1 MIHVVGDP
9 IGAERFD
16 SVVGEWHDADH
27 RMDSSA
33 PPAPNKYCIYVT
45 IAVMFICRRL
55 RTPVGMLLLGLV
67 LGLTVPGALAQ
78 DSVDDLR
85 SQRENIRREAADAAA
100 QLNALSAEDLE
111 LVEALEALDAH
122 IALQETKIVASAQSI
137 ETAEA
142 EAAQAQTEADI
153 LAGEIEAIRD
163 RLRRRAVD
171 AYVAPATDAL
181 DQLNSDDLIG
191 SALRREYLDDIV
203 GDEYEIV
210 DQLRGAIAE
219 QEALSHAAQAFLA
232 EAQAER
238 AELDLRRAELEV
250 TRTEAEQ
257 LRAEVQER
265 IAEWQTR
272 SDGFA
277 EADRLIGEE
286 IRRLEEEARIA
297 AEAEAQRLAEEEARR
312 LAEEEAQRLADEE
325 AANDPVASP
334 PSGDF
339 AITHRP
345 TAGALTSPFGPRV
358 HPIFGTTRAHNGI
371 DLNGDT
377 GDLILAANDGVVLS
391 AGWRTGYGNAIVI
404 SHGGGYTTLY
414 AHLHDIDVSTGQPVL
429 GGEAIGLLGSTGW
442 STGPHLHFEVRLDG
456 TALDPI
462 GFYPF

>member
-1 MIHVVGDP
+1 MLHL
-9 IGAERFD
+9 RY
-16 SVVGEWHDADH
+16 DH
-27 RMDSSA
+27 SRARSPST
-33 PPAPNKYCIYVT
+33 PHP
-45 IAVMFICRRL
+45 RRNAA
-55 RTPVGMLLLGLV
+55 LGPRARRHRSRC
-67 LGLTVPGALAQ
+67 LGPG
-78 DSVDDLR
+78 
-85 SQRENIRREAADAAA
+85 
-100 QLNALSAEDLE
+100 
-111 LVEALEALDAH
+111 
-122 IALQETKIVASAQSI
+122 
-137 ETAEA
+137 
-142 EAAQAQTEADI
+142 
-153 LAGEIEAIRD
+153 
-163 RLRRRAVD
+163 LRRRS
-171 AYVAPATDAL
+171 PEPTREHPP
-181 DQLNSDDLIG
+181 DLIG

-210 DQLRGAIAE
+210 DQLRRAIAE
-219 QEALSHAAQAFLA
+219 QEAANRTAQTFLT

-238 AELDLRRAELEV
+238 AELDLRHAELEV
-250 TRTEAEQ
+250 ARTEAEQ

-272 SDGFA
+272 SDEVA

-312 LAEEEAQRLADEE
+312 LAEEEAQRLAEEE
-325 AANDPVASP
+325 AADDPAASP

-345 TAGALTSPFGPRV
+345 AAGVLTSPFGPRV
-358 HPIFGTTRAHNGI
+358 HPIFGTTRTHNGI

-404 SHGGGYTTLY
+404 SHGGGYSTLY
-414 AHLHDIDVSTGQPVL
+414 AHLYDIDVSTGQQVS
-429 GGEAIGLLGSTGW
+429 GGDVIGLLGSTGW

-456 TALDPI
+456 TALDPV

>member
-1 MIHVVGDP
+1 
-9 IGAERFD
+9 
-16 SVVGEWHDADH
+16 
-27 RMDSSA
+27 
-33 PPAPNKYCIYVT
+33 
-45 IAVMFICRRL
+45 
-55 RTPVGMLLLGLV
+55 MLLLGLV
-67 LGLTVPGALAQ
+67 LGVIVPGALAQ

-122 IALQETKIVASAQSI
+122 IALQETKIAASAQSI

-219 QEALSHAAQAFLA
+219 QEAANRAAQAFLA

-257 LRAEVQER
+257 LRAEVEER

-272 SDGFA
+272 SDEFA
-277 EADRLIGEE
+277 DADRLIGEE

-312 LAEEEAQRLADEE
+312 LAEEEAAD
-325 AANDPVASP
+325 DPVASP
-334 PSGDF
+334 PSEDF
-339 AITHRP
+339 VITHRP
-345 TAGALTSPFGPRV
+345 TAGALTSSFGPRV

-404 SHGGGYTTLY
+404 THGGGYTTLY
-414 AHLHDIDVSTGQPVL
+414 AHLHDIDVSTGQPVS
-429 GGEAIGLLGSTGW
+429 GGDAIGLLGSTGW

-456 TALDPI
+456 TALDPV

>member
-1 MIHVVGDP
+1 M
-9 IGAERFD
+9 A
-16 SVVGEWHDADH
+16 A
-27 RMDSSA
+27 A
-33 PPAPNKYCIYVT
+33 PHPRPTN
-45 IAVMFICRRL
+45 IAFTLRL
-55 RTPVGMLLLGLV
+55 L
-67 LGLTVPGALAQ
+67 
-78 DSVDDLR
+78 SC
-85 SQRENIRREAADAAA
+85 SFAADS
-100 QLNALSAEDLE
+100 ALLSECCSWASCSASPFPVPWPGLRRRSPEPTREHPPRGSRRSRPTQRLVGGGSGT
-111 LVEALEALDAH
+111 VEALEALDAH
-122 IALQETKIVASAQSI
+122 IALQETKIAASAQSI

-272 SDGFA
+272 SDEFA

-312 LAEEEAQRLADEE
+312 LAEEEAQRLAEEE
-325 AANDPVASP
+325 AADDPAPSP

-345 TAGALTSPFGPRV
+345 TAGALTSSFGPRV
-358 HPIFGTTRAHNGI
+358 HPIFGTTRTHNGI
-371 DLNGDT
+371 DLSGDT

-404 SHGGGYTTLY
+404 SHGGGYTT
-414 AHLHDIDVSTGQPVL
+414 STH
-429 GGEAIGLLGSTGW
+429 ICTTSM
-442 STGPHLHFEVRLDG
+442 
-456 TALDPI
+456 
-462 GFYPF
+462 

>member
-1 MIHVVGDP
+1 MG
-9 IGAERFD
+9 
-16 SVVGEWHDADH
+16 
-27 RMDSSA
+27 SSA
-33 PPAPNKYCIYVT
+33 PPAPNKYCIYIT
-45 IAVMFICRRL
+45 IAVVFICRRL

-111 LVEALEALDAH
+111 LVEALGALDAH
-122 IALQETKIVASAQSI
+122 IALQETKIAASAQSI

-297 AEAEAQRLAEEEARR
+297 AEAEAQRLAEEEA
-312 LAEEEAQRLADEE
+312 
-325 AANDPVASP
+325 ANDPVASP

-414 AHLHDIDVSTGQPVL
+414 AHLHDIDVSTGQPVS

>member
-1 MIHVVGDP
+1 MCDP

-16 SVVGEWHDADH
+16 SVVGEWHGVDH
-27 RMDSSA
+27 RMDDNA
-33 PPAPNKYCIYVT
+33 PPAFNKYCICVT
-45 IAVMFICRRL
+45 IVSMSVCCRL
-55 RTPVGMLLLGLV
+55 RTPVGMLLLSLV
-67 LGLTVPGALAQ
+67 LGVIIPGAFAQ

-100 QLNALSAEDLE
+100 QLDALSAEDLE

-122 IALQETKIVASAQSI
+122 IALQENKIAASAQSSKV
-137 ETAEA
+137 AEA
-142 EAAQAQTEADI
+142 EAAKAQAEADI
-153 LAGEIEAIRD
+153 LAEEIEAIRD

-171 AYVAPATDAL
+171 AYVAPAANVL

-219 QEALSHAAQAFLA
+219 QEAAKRAAKAFLA

-238 AELDLRRAELEV
+238 VDLDHRRAELEV
-250 TRTEAEQ
+250 TRTEAER

-265 IAEWQTR
+265 IAKWQTS
-272 SDGFA
+272 SDEFA
-277 EADRLIGEE
+277 EADRLIGDE

-312 LAEEEAQRLADEE
+312 LAEEEAQRLAEDE
-325 AANDPVASP
+325 AANDPVAST

-339 AITHRP
+339 AITDRP
-345 TAGALTSPFGPRV
+345 AAGVLTSPFGPRV
-358 HPIFGTTRAHNGI
+358 HPIFGTTRTHNGI

-414 AHLHDIDVSTGQPVL
+414 AHLFDIDVSTGQQVS
-429 GGEAIGLLGSTGW
+429 GGDAIGWLGSTGW

-456 TALDPI
+456 TALDPV

>member
-1 MIHVVGDP
+1 MKGT
-9 IGAERFD
+9 
-16 SVVGEWHDADH
+16 
-27 RMDSSA
+27 A
-33 PPAPNKYCIYVT
+33 PPAFKKCCIYVT
-45 IAVMFICRRL
+45 ITAVLVHRRL

-67 LGLTVPGALAQ
+67 LGVIVPGALAQ

-122 IALQETKIVASAQSI
+122 IALQETKIATAAQSI

-219 QEALSHAAQAFLA
+219 QEAANRAAQAFLA

-265 IAEWQTR
+265 IDEWQAR

-277 EADRLIGEE
+277 EADRLIGAE

-312 LAEEEAQRLADEE
+312 LAEEEAQRLAEEE

-339 AITHRP
+339 TITNRP

-404 SHGGGYTTLY
+404 THGGGYTTLY
-414 AHLHDIDVSTGQPVL
+414 AHLYDIDVSTGQQVS
-429 GGEAIGLLGSTGW
+429 GGDAIGLLGSTGW

-456 TALDPI
+456 TALDPV

>member
-1 MIHVVGDP
+1 MGDL
-9 IGAERFD
+9 IGAERFG
-16 SVVGEWHDADH
+16 SVVGERHGNDH
-27 RMDSSA
+27 RMKGTA
-33 PPAPNKYCIYVT
+33 PPAFKKCCIYVT
-45 IAVMFICRRL
+45 ITAVLVHRRL

-67 LGLTVPGALAQ
+67 LGVIVPGALAQ

-122 IALQETKIVASAQSI
+122 IALQETKIATAAQSI

-219 QEALSHAAQAFLA
+219 QEAANRAAQAFLA

-257 LRAEVQER
+257 LRAEVQE
-265 IAEWQTR
+265 WQAR

-277 EADRLIGEE
+277 EADRLIGAE

-312 LAEEEAQRLADEE
+312 LAEEEAQRLAEEE

-339 AITHRP
+339 TITNRP

-358 HPIFGTTRAHNGI
+358 HPIFGTTRTHNGI

-404 SHGGGYTTLY
+404 THGGGYTTLY
-414 AHLHDIDVSTGQPVL
+414 AHLYDIDVSTGQQVS
-429 GGEAIGLLGSTGW
+429 GGDAIGLLGSTGW

-456 TALDPI
+456 TALDPV

>member
-1 MIHVVGDP
+1 MK
-9 IGAERFD
+9 GA
-16 SVVGEWHDADH
+16 G
-27 RMDSSA
+27 
-33 PPAPNKYCIYVT
+33 PPAFTKCCIYVT
-45 IAVMFICRRL
+45 IAVVFAHRRL
-55 RTPVGMLLLGLV
+55 CTSVGMLLLGLV
-67 LGLTVPGALAQ
+67 LVVIVPGALAQ

-111 LVEALEALDAH
+111 LVEALESLDAH
-122 IALQETKIVASAQSI
+122 IALQETKIAAAAQSI

-142 EAAQAQTEADI
+142 EAAQAQTEADV
-153 LAGEIEAIRD
+153 LAGEIEATRD
-163 RLRRRAVD
+163 RLRRRAID
-171 AYVAPATDAL
+171 AYVAPASDAL

-219 QEALSHAAQAFLA
+219 QEAANRAAQALLA

-238 AELDLRRAELEV
+238 AELDLRRAELDV
-250 TRTEAEQ
+250 ARTEAEQ
-257 LRAEVQER
+257 LRVEVQER

-272 SDGFA
+272 SDEFA

-297 AEAEAQRLAEEEARR
+297 AEAEAQRLAEEEAQR
-312 LAEEEAQRLADEE
+312 LAEEEAAD
-325 AANDPVASP
+325 DPAPSSP
-334 PSGDF
+334 LGDF

-345 TAGALTSPFGPRV
+345 TAGALTSSFGPRV
-358 HPIFGTTRAHNGI
+358 HPIFGTTRTHNGI

-414 AHLHDIDVSTGQPVL
+414 AHLYDIDVSTGQQVS
-429 GGEAIGLLGSTGW
+429 GGDVIGLLGSTGW

-456 TALDPI
+456 TALDPV

>member
-1 MIHVVGDP
+1 MGDP
-9 IGAERFD
+9 IGAERLD

-27 RMDSSA
+27 RMDSNT
-33 PPAPNKYCIYVT
+33 PPALNKYCIYVT
-45 IAVMFICRRL
+45 IAAMFVCRRL
-55 RTPVGMLLLGLV
+55 RTAVGMLLLGLL
-67 LGLTVPGALAQ
+67 LGVIVPGALAR

-111 LVEALEALDAH
+111 LVEALGALDAH
-122 IALQETKIVASAQSI
+122 IALQETKIAAAAQSI
-137 ETAEA
+137 EVAEA
-142 EAAQAQTEADI
+142 EAAQARTEADI
-153 LAGEIEAIRD
+153 LAEEIEAIRD
-163 RLRRRAVD
+163 RLRRRAID
-171 AYVAPATDAL
+171 AYVAPASDVL

-219 QEALSHAAQAFLA
+219 QEALSRAAQAFLA

-265 IAEWQTR
+265 IAAWQTR
-272 SDGFA
+272 SDEFA
-277 EADRLIGEE
+277 EEDRLIGEE

-297 AEAEAQRLAEEEARR
+297 AEAEAEAQRLAEEEARR
-312 LAEEEAQRLADEE
+312 LAEEEAQRLAEEE

-345 TAGALTSPFGPRV
+345 TAGALTSSFGPRV

-404 SHGGGYTTLY
+404 THGGGYTTLY
-414 AHLHDIDVSTGQPVL
+414 AHLYDIDVSTGQQVS
-429 GGEAIGLLGSTGW
+429 GGDAIGLLGSTGW

-456 TALDPI
+456 TALDPV

>member
-1 MIHVVGDP
+1 MGN
-9 IGAERFD
+9 
-16 SVVGEWHDADH
+16 
-27 RMDSSA
+27 SA
-33 PPAPNKYCIYVT
+33 PLAPNKYCIYVT

-78 DSVDDLR
+78 DSIDDLR

-111 LVEALEALDAH
+111 LVEALGALDAH
-122 IALQETKIVASAQSI
+122 IALQETKIAASAQSI

-191 SALRREYLDDIV
+191 SALRREHLDDIV

-238 AELDLRRAELEV
+238 AELDLRRAELGV

-312 LAEEEAQRLADEE
+312 LAEEE

-414 AHLHDIDVSTGQPVL
+414 AHLHDIDVSTGQPVS

>member
-1 MIHVVGDP
+1 MKGT
-9 IGAERFD
+9 G
-16 SVVGEWHDADH
+16 
-27 RMDSSA
+27 
-33 PPAPNKYCIYVT
+33 PPAFTKCCIYVT
-45 IAVMFICRRL
+45 ITVVLVHRRL

-67 LGLTVPGALAQ
+67 LGVIVPGALAQ

-122 IALQETKIVASAQSI
+122 IALQETKIAAAAQSI
-137 ETAEA
+137 EMAEA

-163 RLRRRAVD
+163 RLRRRAID
-171 AYVAPATDAL
+171 AYVAPASDAL

-219 QEALSHAAQAFLA
+219 QEAANRAAQALLA

-238 AELDLRRAELEV
+238 AELDLRRAELDV
-250 TRTEAEQ
+250 ARTEAEQ
-257 LRAEVQER
+257 LRVEVQER

-272 SDGFA
+272 SDEFA

-312 LAEEEAQRLADEE
+312 LAEEEAQRLAEEE
-325 AANDPVASP
+325 AADDPAPSP

-345 TAGALTSPFGPRV
+345 TAGALTSSFGPRV
-358 HPIFGTTRAHNGI
+358 HPIFGTTRTHNGI

-404 SHGGGYTTLY
+404 SHGGGYSTLY
-414 AHLHDIDVSTGQPVL
+414 AHLYDIDVSTGQQVS
-429 GGEAIGLLGSTGW
+429 GGDVIGLLGSTGW

-456 TALDPI
+456 TALDPV